1 MRMKLVVAAVSAIGL
16 LGAKDAPKTAPAPA
30 APVAVTPYLTAG
42 DLDTYKVLPPAPVP
56 GTTRYE
62 ADRTIYLQTRKL
74 EGTPRW
80 EMAKADDNSFGILK
94 GMSCA
99 LGAELTPQNAPK
111 TYALFARVGR
121 DASATTNRP
130 KDIYKR
136 QRPYLIDEG
145 NICIAKSDALAKSP
159 DYPSGHNTWG
169 WTVGLLLAEIA
180 PDRATPIMSR
190 ARAFG
195 ESRLVCGVH
204 NLNSVYMGWANGSMM
219 VAALHGKEAFRK
231 DLDEV
236 RKEVAAVRKTAP
248 APDAAKCAAEAE
260 VVAQNPY

>member
-1 MRMKLVVAAVSAIGL
+1 MRMKLVVVAVAAIGL
-16 LGAKDAPKTAPAPA
+16 LGARDAPKT
-30 APVAVTPYLTAG
+30 VADPLAVAPYLTAD

-62 ADRTIYLQTRKL
+62 ADRTIFLQTRKL

-80 EMAKADDNSFGILK
+80 EMAKADDNSFGVIK
-94 GMSCA
+94 GMACA

-111 TYALFARVGR
+111 TYALFARVAR
-121 DASATTNRP
+121 DASAATNRP
-130 KDIYKR
+130 KDIYQRK
-136 QRPYLIDEG
+136 RPYLIDEG
-145 NICIAKSDALAKSP
+145 NICIAKSDGLARSP

-169 WTVGLLLAEIA
+169 WTVGLLLAEVA

-204 NLNSVYMGWANGSMM
+204 NLNSVYMGWANGSML
-219 VAALHGKEAFRK
+219 VAALHGKDAFRK
-231 DLDEV
+231 DLEEV

-248 APDAAKCAAEAE
+248 APDPAKCAAEAE
-260 VVAQNPY
+260 IVAQNPY

>member
-1 MRMKLVVAAVSAIGL
+1 MRMVQVLVGVAAVGL
-16 LGAKDAPKTAPAPA
+16 MGAAEAPKAPAPA
-30 APVAVTPYLTAG
+30 VPQPYLAAE
-42 DLDTYKVLPPAPVP
+42 DVDTYKILPPAPVA

-62 ADRTIYLQTRKL
+62 ADRTVYLQTRKF

-80 EMAKADDNSFGILK
+80 EMAKGDDNSFGIIK

-121 DASATTNRP
+121 DASQITNRP

-145 NICIAKSDALAKSP
+145 NICIAKSDGLAKSP

-169 WTVGLLLAEIA
+169 WTVGLLLSEIA

-195 ESRLVCGVH
+195 ESRMVCGVH
-204 NLNSVYMGWANGSMM
+204 NMSAVHMGWANGSIL

-231 DLDEV
+231 DLEDV

-248 APDAAKCAAEAE
+248 APDPAKCAAEAE
-260 VVAQNPY
+260 ALAVNPY

>member
-1 MRMKLVVAAVSAIGL
+1 MRVKLVVAAVSALGL
-16 LGAKDAPKTAPAPA
+16 LGAAEAPTPSAPA
-30 APVAVTPYLTAG
+30 APMAIAPYLTPDAI
-42 DLDTYKVLPPAPVP
+42 DTYKILPPAPVA

-80 EMAKADDNSFGILK
+80 EMARSDDNSFGIIK

-111 TYALFARVGR
+111 TYAMFARVGR

-130 KDIYKR
+130 KDIYQRK
-136 QRPYLIDEG
+136 RPYLIDEG
-145 NICIAKSDALAKSP
+145 PVCIAKSDALAKSP

-169 WTVGLLLAEIA
+169 WTVGLLLAEVA

-204 NLNSVYMGWANGSMM
+204 NLNSVYMGWANGSIL
-219 VAALHGKEAFRK
+219 VAALHGNEAFRK
-231 DLDEV
+231 DLEVV

-260 VVAQNPY
+260 LIANNPY

>member
-1 MRMKLVVAAVSAIGL
+1 MRMKLVLVAASAIGL
-16 LGAKDAPKTAPAPA
+16 LGAKDAPPKAA
-30 APVAVTPYLTAG
+30 APVTPAAITAYLTAD

-62 ADRTIYLQTRKL
+62 ADRTIFLQTRKL

-80 EMAKADDNSFGILK
+80 EMAKGDDNSFGIIK
-94 GMSCA
+94 GMACA
-99 LGAELTPQNAPK
+99 IGAELTPQNAPK
-111 TYALFARVGR
+111 TYAMFARVGR

-169 WTVGLLLAEIA
+169 WTVGLLLSEIA

-204 NLNSVYMGWANGSMM
+204 NLNSVYMGWANGSML

-236 RKEVAAVRKTAP
+236 RKEVAAVRKSAP

-260 VVAQNPY
+260 LVAQNPY

>member
-1 MRMKLVVAAVSAIGL
+1 MRMKVVVVAVAALGL
-16 LGAKDAPKTAPAPA
+16 IGAKDAPKKAVPPAP
-30 APVAVTPYLTAG
+30 PVAITPYLSAD
-42 DLDTYKVLPPAPVP
+42 DLDTYKILPPAPVP

-80 EMAKADDNSFGILK
+80 DMAKGDDNSFGIIK

-99 LGAELTPQNAPK
+99 LGAELTPENAPK
-111 TYALFARVGR
+111 TYRMFARVGR

-130 KDIYKR
+130 KDIYQRK
-136 QRPYLIDEG
+136 RPYLIDEG

-169 WTVGLLLAEIA
+169 WAVGLLLSEIA
-180 PDRATPIMSR
+180 PDRATPIMAR

-219 VAALHGKEAFRK
+219 VAALHGKDAFRK
-231 DLDEV
+231 DLEEV

-248 APDAAKCAAEAE
+248 APDPAKCAAEAE
-260 VVAQNPY
+260 LVAQSPY

>member
-1 MRMKLVVAAVSAIGL
+1 MRIKMAVAAVAALGL
-16 LGAKDAPKTAPAPA
+16 LGAKDAPKTPA
-30 APVAVTPYLTAG
+30 ASQPAATTPYLTPE

-80 EMAKADDNSFGILK
+80 DMAKADDNSFGIIK
-94 GMSCA
+94 GMTCA
-99 LGAELTPQNAPK
+99 IGAELTPQNAPK

-121 DASATTNRP
+121 DASAATNRP
-130 KDIYKR
+130 KDIYQRK
-136 QRPYLIDEG
+136 RPYLIDEG

-204 NLNSVYMGWANGSMM
+204 NLNSVYMGWANGSML

-248 APDAAKCAAEAE
+248 TPDAAKCAAEAE
-260 VVAQNPY
+260 IVAQNPY